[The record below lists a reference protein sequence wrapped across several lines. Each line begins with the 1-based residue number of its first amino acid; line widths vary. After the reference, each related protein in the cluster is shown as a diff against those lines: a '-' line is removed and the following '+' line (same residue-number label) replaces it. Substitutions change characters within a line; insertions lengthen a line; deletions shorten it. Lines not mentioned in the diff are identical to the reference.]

1 MKKLTA
7 ALIVAVPLA
16 LFCRACYF
24 VFSAPPE
31 PPFDWRLHMTQAQH
45 DLAVAPINHAYTRAA
60 YTVTWA
66 IQLAYVAWLY
76 IRWQSQKRK
85 LRP

>member
-1 MKKLTA
+1 MKKFAA
-7 ALIVAVPLA
+7 ALIAAVPVA
-16 LFCRACYF
+16 LFCLACYL

-31 PPFDWRLHMTQAQH
+31 PPFDWRLHMTAAQH
-45 DLAVAPINHAYTRAA
+45 DAVIALLNHLYTRAA